1 MPRIGLFYGTNDGH
15 TEDVAHRIAQR
26 FDRIEQD
33 VVEVIN
39 IGVAKA
45 EELLDW
51 DLLILGI
58 PTWNIGELQ
67 DDWDVMFSYLDD
79 LDLSGKKIAIF
90 GLGDQYGYPTTF
102 LDAVGML
109 GEKMLQ
115 LGATLAGYWPADG
128 YQVEDSR
135 ALDGDQF
142 MGLAID
148 EDNEPEKTDER
159 IDRWVTQVAAEFGLA
174 EKRVAP

>member
-1 MPRIGLFYGTNDGH
+1 MARIGLFYGSSDGH
-15 TEDVAHRIAQR
+15 TADVAERIKQR
-26 FDRIEQD
+26 FDRIEPD
-33 VVEVIN
+33 LVEVAD
-39 IGVAKA
+39 IGVIKA

-51 DLLILGI
+51 DLLIFGI

-67 DDWDVMFSYLDD
+67 DDWDIFFPYLDD

-90 GLGDQYGYPTTF
+90 GLGDQYGYTTTF

-109 GEKMLQ
+109 GEKVLQ
-115 LGATLAGYWPADG
+115 RGATLVGFWPTEG
-128 YQVEDSR
+128 YQFEESL

-142 MGLAID
+142 MGLALD

-159 IDRWVTQVAAEFGLA
+159 LDRWVVQVAEEFGLA
-174 EKRVAP
+174 EKHAEQ